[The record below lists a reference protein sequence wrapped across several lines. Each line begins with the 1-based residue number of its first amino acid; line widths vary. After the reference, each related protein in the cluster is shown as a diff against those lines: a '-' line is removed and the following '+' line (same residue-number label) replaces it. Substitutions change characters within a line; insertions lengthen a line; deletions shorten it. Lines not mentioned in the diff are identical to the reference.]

1 MGIRRMGIVGLVVVI
16 ASCAKPAAPP
26 EGGTPPAKA
35 TATSPAP
42 SDAAPAPTPS
52 AASTKPEPA
61 SVPAASVS
69 ANPAATQA
77 ADWPRFH
84 GVSGY
89 ALPEEK
95 GLLKKWPDAGPAL
108 VWEAKG
114 LGHGYS
120 SVTLADGQILTA
132 GNLDRDGKSQT
143 VVTAL
148 GMDGKTRWQTA
159 VGPAWTKDYPG
170 TRSTPTIDGERIYYE
185 TPLGDVGALE
195 AKTGRKLWE
204 VNILQQFEGENI
216 QWALAESVLVDG
228 PRLVVCPCGKKASVA
243 ALDKLTGKTVWA
255 AKSTGD
261 KAGYGSPCLAEYQGL
276 RMILTMTAK
285 AVIGVNADTGDLL
298 WRHEHET
305 SYDVNAAN
313 PIFRDG
319 WVFLSTGY
327 RTGSVMLKLT
337 VDGAKAKVEKVW
349 DSKDLDNQHGGVVL
363 VGDYL
368 YGSAHNANGGRWIC
382 LDWKTGQ
389 RKYAEKGVGRGAVA
403 FADGMLYTL
412 SEKRD
417 MGLAEASP
425 DGLKLVGKFKMPSGG
440 EGPSWAHPVVRGGR
454 LYLRHDEVLF
464 AYDIQA
470 KP

>member
-1 MGIRRMGIVGLVVVI
+1 VI
-16 ASCAKPAAPP
+16 
-26 EGGTPPAKA
+26 
-35 TATSPAP
+35 
-42 SDAAPAPTPS
+42 
-52 AASTKPEPA
+52 
-61 SVPAASVS
+61 
-69 ANPAATQA
+69 
-77 ADWPRFH
+77 
-84 GVSGY
+84 Y
-89 ALPEEK
+89 
-95 GLLKKWPDAGPAL
+95 
-108 VWEAKG
+108 
-114 LGHGYS
+114 
-120 SVTLADGQILTA
+120 TA
-132 GNLDRDGKSQT
+132 GNLDRDGKPQS

-148 GMDGKTRWQTA
+148 GLDGKIRWQTA

-170 TRSTPTIDGERIYYE
+170 TRGTPTLDGDRIYYE
-185 TPLGDVGALE
+185 TPTGEVSALE

-204 VNILQQFEGENI
+204 VNVLQQFDAENI

-228 PRLVVCPCGKKASVA
+228 PRVVVCPCGKKASVV

-261 KAGYGSPCLAEYQGL
+261 KAGYGSPTLGEYKGL
-276 RMILTMTAK
+276 RIVFTMTAK

-298 WRHEHET
+298 WRYEHET

-319 WVFLSTGY
+319 WVFISTGY
-327 RTGSVMLKLT
+327 RSGSVMLKLA

-349 DSKDLDNQHGGVVL
+349 DSKDLDNQHGGVLL

-368 YGSAHNANGGRWIC
+368 YGSAHQANGGRWMC

-417 MGLAEASP
+417 MGLVAATP
-425 DGLKLVGKFKMPSGG
+425 DGHKLVGRFKMPSGG
-440 EGPSWAHPVVRGGR
+440 DGPSWAHPVVCGGR
-454 LYLRHDEVLF
+454 LYLRHDDVLF
-464 AYDIQA
+464 AYDVQA